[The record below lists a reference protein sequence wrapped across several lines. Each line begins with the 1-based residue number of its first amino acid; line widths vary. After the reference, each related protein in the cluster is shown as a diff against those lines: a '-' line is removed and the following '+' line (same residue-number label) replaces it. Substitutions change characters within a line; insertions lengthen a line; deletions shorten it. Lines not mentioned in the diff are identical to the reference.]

1 MKNRNL
7 FLFLVIV
14 FVIAPAIHYFIAGE
28 NFDNS
33 VIRNVLVGIQALVGI
48 VLLVVYGR
56 KPKHQ
61 DTSK

>member
-7 FLFLVIV
+7 FLLLVIV
-14 FVIAPAIHYFIAGE
+14 VIVAPAIHYFIAGQ

-33 VIRNVLVGIQALVGI
+33 SVRNILVGIQIIVGI

-56 KPKHQ
+56 KTKE
-61 DTSK
+61 DEKDK